1 MKIIVFAILIFFL
14 FPENQAVAQQFLR
27 ELPSLQSTTAITS
40 ARFKYDDAII
50 ILKEQSYKTDLAVI
64 DHDRY
69 GNSIAG
75 LSAVRTTIKIIKVL
89 TEKGV
94 QDLGTFSDR
103 FSDYMEIGPENV
115 YQIRVRV
122 LKPDSTIYVLNETDI
137 RRFKEGFTKSNDVTW
152 KITYRIPDL
161 KVNDIIQ
168 IEVVETD
175 PFAKLIGGF
184 FVFSDTYP
192 VLYSNLY
199 VTMRNRDLPRFYSF
213 PPEKIGHPAI
223 SQVSENIGSGK
234 TYFWSVRNLNG
245 IHSESFDPPRLD
257 QEIMTI
263 FKLTKIDRTD
273 NLTWNHAGN
282 NFFEDYIDYDDV
294 SQSQI
299 QSLGFR
305 RRPEG
310 MDIRLIDSLYAAI
323 RNKFSLLPDPGIY
336 PLKIDYLFERMT
348 GDASDLAFLFH
359 KVLKEWEVKSEC
371 FLMRNQNQGTIEE
384 SAPTLSWF
392 NRMGVKVTIDST
404 VRYYDFDAAAPS
416 VYQLPTYLVKNPV
429 LILRE
434 EYSDLEKI
442 APPQPKV
449 LSSISEN
456 RFISVEPGTV
466 RDSTTLSL
474 TGYFAEEFRHEHFRR
489 TSEEISKVLSE
500 SPMLSHYSQ
509 DNLVVNSQPLGRPV
523 ISWNATGNWKEKPEI
538 FGDQHIIRLKSLELS
553 SLRDKLFSP
562 IRYGHLYFNVP
573 FTLSTT
579 TQVEIPDGFHVS
591 TQPASVVIPGPD
603 KITFHQYVSSPSPN
617 RIVIE
622 NTLNIPSEFLDISQ
636 YKALQ
641 EFLEKAVTT
650 STSEIIFTKTDKK

>member
-1 MKIIVFAILIFFL
+1 MKTIVFTILIFFF

-27 ELPSLQSTTAITS
+27 ELPSLQSTTAINS

-234 TYFWSVRNLNG
+234 TYS
-245 IHSESFDPPRLD
+245 
-257 QEIMTI
+257 
-263 FKLTKIDRTD
+263 
-273 NLTWNHAGN
+273 
-282 NFFEDYIDYDDV
+282 
-294 SQSQI
+294 
-299 QSLGFR
+299 
-305 RRPEG
+305 
-310 MDIRLIDSLYAAI
+310 
-323 RNKFSLLPDPGIY
+323 
-336 PLKIDYLFERMT
+336 
-348 GDASDLAFLFH
+348 
-359 KVLKEWEVKSEC
+359 
-371 FLMRNQNQGTIEE
+371 
-384 SAPTLSWF
+384 
-392 NRMGVKVTIDST
+392 
-404 VRYYDFDAAAPS
+404 
-416 VYQLPTYLVKNPV
+416 
-429 LILRE
+429 
-434 EYSDLEKI
+434 
-442 APPQPKV
+442 
-449 LSSISEN
+449 
-456 RFISVEPGTV
+456 
-466 RDSTTLSL
+466 
-474 TGYFAEEFRHEHFRR
+474 
-489 TSEEISKVLSE
+489 
-500 SPMLSHYSQ
+500 
-509 DNLVVNSQPLGRPV
+509 
-523 ISWNATGNWKEKPEI
+523 
-538 FGDQHIIRLKSLELS
+538 
-553 SLRDKLFSP
+553 
-562 IRYGHLYFNVP
+562 
-573 FTLSTT
+573 
-579 TQVEIPDGFHVS
+579 
-591 TQPASVVIPGPD
+591 
-603 KITFHQYVSSPSPN
+603 
-617 RIVIE
+617 
-622 NTLNIPSEFLDISQ
+622 
-636 YKALQ
+636 
-641 EFLEKAVTT
+641 
-650 STSEIIFTKTDKK
+650 